1 MQALLIFLIII
12 LGVIFPYGE
21 PYTWVIRPSL
31 MLMLFF
37 AFLGMDYNRGV
48 VRKDHFIVLVLNLL
62 IPIILYLAIR
72 PFNGLVAQCVFIVG
86 IAPTAAGAPVFAD
99 FLRTRVE
106 SVTASVLI
114 TSPIIAVALP
124 FLLSIL
130 IQVETKINLIDI
142 LMPIGIV
149 IFVPLIISLLVRWS
163 MPRQYPIILSYKRL
177 SFYLFLLNL
186 YVAASKASI
195 FIRGNQDTN
204 FETISLIFV
213 SIIALALLNFTVG
226 QRIGKKE
233 WGLAN
238 SLSLGRK
245 NTMFAIWVSLTF
257 LNPAV
262 ALGPMFYI
270 LAQNGYNGW
279 QLYLQNK
286 DRKNDS

>member
-1 MQALLIFLIII
+1 MQALLIFLIVII
-12 LGVIFPYGE
+12 GVTFPYGE

-37 AFLGMDYNRGV
+37 AFLGMDYNRKV
-48 VRKDHFIVLVLNLL
+48 IRKDHFIVLVLNLL
-62 IPIILYLAIR
+62 IPVILYLTIR

-99 FLRTRVE
+99 FLRTKVE

-114 TSPIIAVALP
+114 TSPVIAVMLP
-124 FLLSIL
+124 LLLSIL
-130 IQVETKINLIDI
+130 ITVEIQIKLVDI
-142 LMPIGIV
+142 LMPIGVV
-149 IFVPLIISLLVRWS
+149 IFVPLIISVLVRWIL
-163 MPRQYPIILSYKRL
+163 PRQYPIILSYKRL

-186 YVAASKASI
+186 YIAASKASV
-195 FIRGNQDTN
+195 FIRTNQDTN
-204 FETISLIFV
+204 FEMIILIFV
-213 SIIALALLNFTVG
+213 SIISLALLNFTLG
-226 QRIGKKE
+226 QHIGKKE

-257 LNPAV
+257 LNPVV

-286 DRKNDS
+286 EHKDDS

>member
-1 MQALLIFLIII
+1 MQALLIFLVIII
-12 LGVIFPYGE
+12 GVVFPYGE
-21 PYTWVIRPSL
+21 TYTWVIRPSL

-37 AFLGMDYNRGV
+37 AFLGMDYNREV
-48 VRKDHFIVLVLNLL
+48 DRKDHFIVLVLNLL
-62 IPIILYLAIR
+62 IPVILYLAIR

-114 TSPIIAVALP
+114 TSPIIALTLP
-124 FLLSIL
+124 FLLSTL
-130 IQVETKINLIDI
+130 IQVETKINFIDM

-149 IFVPLIISLLVRWS
+149 IFVPLIISLFVRWR
-163 MPRQYPIILSYKRL
+163 MPKQYPIILSYKQL

-186 YVAASKASI
+186 YVAASKASM
-195 FIRGNQDTN
+195 FIRANQDTN
-204 FETISLIFV
+204 FEMIILIFV
-213 SIIALALLNFTVG
+213 SIISLALLNFTLG
-226 QRIGKKE
+226 QHIGKKE

-257 LNPAV
+257 LNPVV

-270 LAQNGYNGW
+270 LAQNGYNAW

-286 DRKNDS
+286 EHKDDS